1 MMAGSTL
8 GKCLSF
14 ALHVSEPLHSS
25 TPSINNR
32 VSSNIYI
39 IPYQVFK
46 LEPFLLAAVVF
57 YAAFFWFGSKINR
70 AKANTWF
77 VSHSFFRSFV
87 LQYSAKLSHLINIG
101 VARTCWC
108 MRLVRAG
115 N

>member
-77 VSHSFFRSFV
+77 VSHFFLSFVRSF
-87 LQYSAKLSHLINIG
+87 YSTVQNCP
-101 VARTCWC
+101 T
-108 MRLVRAG
+108 
-115 N
+115 